1 MADDLASYIGSIP
14 EVYDHYRATDFEPYA
29 DDLADRVASGGPRG
43 PVLELACGTG
53 ILTERLRARLP
64 ASVRIVATDLN
75 PPMLEYAR
83 TKRGGV
89 ADIEWQQADA
99 GSLPF
104 PSGSFDAVACQFGF
118 MFVPDKAVAFR
129 EARRVL
135 APGGLLAFNVWDSL
149 QANQSM
155 HVVQQTISSF
165 LGCKPGFFDL
175 PFGLHDRSLLHDL
188 VRSNGFQQIEIS
200 TVSIRTVSP
209 SARSLATG
217 IVMGSPA
224 SLELQQRGIASEPVI
239 EAAATALANAFG
251 DCPCETDR
259 RAVVVMARAP

>member
-1 MADDLASYIGSIP
+1 MADDLASYVGSIP

-29 DDLADRVASGGPRG
+29 DDLADRVASAGLRG

-83 TKRGGV
+83 TKRGGMP
-89 ADIEWQQADA
+89 DIEWQQADA
-99 GSLPF
+99 VSLPF

-135 APGGLLAFNVWDSL
+135 TPGGLLVFNVWDSL

-155 HVVQQTISSF
+155 RVVQQTISSF
-165 LGCKPGFFDL
+165 LGREPGFFDL
-175 PFGLHDRSLLHDL
+175 PFGLHDCSLLHDL

-217 IVMGSPA
+217 IVTGSPA

-239 EAAATALANAFG
+239 EAAAAALARAFG

>member
-29 DDLADRVASGGPRG
+29 DDLADRVASAGPRG

-64 ASVRIVATDLN
+64 ASVRIIATDLN

-83 TKRGGV
+83 TKRGGML
-89 ADIEWQQADA
+89 DIEWQQADA
-99 GSLPF
+99 ISLPF
-104 PSGSFDAVACQFGF
+104 PDGSFDTVACQFGF
-118 MFVPDKAVAFR
+118 MFVPDKAIAFR
-129 EARRVL
+129 EARRML
-135 APGGLLAFNVWDSL
+135 NPGGLLAFNVWDSL

-155 HVVQQTISSF
+155 RVVQQTISAF
-165 LGCKPGFFDL
+165 LGRDPEFFDL
-175 PFGLHDRSLLHDL
+175 PYGLHDRLLLREL
-188 VRSNGFQQIEIS
+188 VQSSGFQQIKIS
-200 TVSIRTVSP
+200 TKCIRTVSP

-217 IVMGSPA
+217 IVTGSPA

-239 EAAATALANAFG
+239 EAAATALARAFG
-251 DCPCETDR
+251 DYPCETDR
-259 RAVVVMARAP
+259 SAVVVMARAS